1 MVQVH
6 EQHREE
12 IALFRASE
20 IDSPA
25 IAADRLQR
33 TKDAE
38 PRPRVRPIVGAVC

>member
-1 MVQVH
+1 VH

-25 IAADRLQR
+25 VVADRLQR

-38 PRPRVRPIVGAVC
+38 PRTRVRPILGAAR